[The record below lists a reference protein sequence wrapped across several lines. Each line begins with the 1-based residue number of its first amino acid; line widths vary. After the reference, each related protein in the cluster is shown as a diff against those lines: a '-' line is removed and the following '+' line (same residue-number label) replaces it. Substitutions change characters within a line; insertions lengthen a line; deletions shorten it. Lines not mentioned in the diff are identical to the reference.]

1 MNAAIYLKI
10 VFSPVFR
17 AYFHCHERHMFME
30 REKLTVIDLLQQL
43 SKEAA
48 GKIDPLIFEKN
59 AAAISPGLM
68 VQVNDRVYTG
78 TMLNQNPVP
87 LEDQDVV
94 SLLYYV
100 SGG

>member
-1 MNAAIYLKI
+1 MNASKTVEI

-17 AYFHCHERHMFME
+17 AIFHCPKQTLLL
-30 REKLTVIDLLQQL
+30 EKGEATLKDLLSRL
-43 SKEAA
+43 SESSG
-48 GKIDPLIFEKN
+48 GKIDPLIFEKGLGF
-59 AAAISPGLM
+59 ISAGLM
-68 VQVNDRVYTG
+68 VKVNDRVYTG